1 MQVKFLDLKDSYFEL
16 EEEIDNAIKDVLKS
30 GWDILGENVK
40 KFEEEFSNYIGITHA
55 IGVASGTDALSLAL
69 VACGVGVGDEVI
81 VPANSYPTVFAI
93 SAVNAVPVF
102 VDVDIKTFNLNAKL
116 LEEKIT
122 KKTKA
127 IIAVHLY
134 GQPADLDPIF
144 EIARKHNL
152 KVVEDCAQAHGAE
165 YKGKKVGSIGDLG
178 CFSFYPTKNL
188 GAIGDGGMVTGNDE
202 SLMEKVRLL
211 RMYGEQERYK
221 SIIPGFNSRL
231 DEIQAAILR
240 VKLRRLDEWNG
251 KRNEIANFYLDN
263 LQGDVE
269 FMLPKVLDQT
279 KPVWHLFVIKS
290 KRRDKLMEYLK
301 SKGVPCAIHYPS
313 PPYKQ
318 SWYKRRGSY
327 PETELATSQILSLPM
342 NPYLKTGELK
352 YICSA
357 IDRFR

>member
-30 GWDILGENVK
+30 GWYILGENVK

-202 SLMEKVRLL
+202 GLMEKVRLL

-279 KPVWHLFVIKS
+279 KPVW
-290 KRRDKLMEYLK
+290 
-301 SKGVPCAIHYPS
+301 
-313 PPYKQ
+313 
-318 SWYKRRGSY
+318 
-327 PETELATSQILSLPM
+327 
-342 NPYLKTGELK
+342 N
-352 YICSA
+352 
-357 IDRFR
+357 